1 MKFAVI
7 ATSGAQHRVEEGT
20 EILVDRLENKEGD
33 KISFDAI
40 LYVDD
45 AAVRIGTPTVSG
57 TSVKATVIGHE
68 RGDKIRVATFKAKS
82 RQRRVKGFR
91 HDYTRLKID
100 KIAS

>member
-7 ATSGAQHRVEEGT
+7 ATSGSQHRVEEGT

-33 KISFDAI
+33 KVTFDVI
-40 LYVDD
+40 LYADD
-45 AAVRIGTPTVSG
+45 KTVQVGTPTVKG
-57 TSVKATVIGHE
+57 TSVKATVVGHE
-68 RGDKIRVATFKAKS
+68 RGDKIRIATFKAKS

-100 KIAS
+100 TITS

>member
-7 ATSGAQHRVEEGT
+7 ATSGSQHRVEEGT

-45 AAVRIGTPTVSG
+45 EAVHIGTPTVNG

-91 HDYTRLKID
+91 HDYTPLKIY
-100 KIAS
+100 KIKS